1 MIELL
6 SKEALNIDDMEIT
19 MELSNLIMETVVCEI
34 VHKNLKSS

>member
-6 SKEALNIDDMEIT
+6 SRAALNIDDTEIT
-19 MELSNLIMETVVCEI
+19 MELSNLITETVVCEI